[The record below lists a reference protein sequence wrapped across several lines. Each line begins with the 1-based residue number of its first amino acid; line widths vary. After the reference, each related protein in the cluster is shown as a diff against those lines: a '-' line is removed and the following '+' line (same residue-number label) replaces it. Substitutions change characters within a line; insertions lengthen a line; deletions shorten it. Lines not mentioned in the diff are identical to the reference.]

1 MRYIYNIVYYNIT
14 VYDFK
19 WLACSMPTVKILVFQ
34 NIVHTYIYKLY
45 LTMLASTTVA
55 GEADFH
61 EGREI

>member
-19 WLACSMPTVKILVFQ
+19 WLACSMPTVKILFQ
-34 NIVHTYIYKLY
+34 NIVHTYIQTLFNH
-45 LTMLASTTVA
+45 ASLNNRCR